1 MTDLKVLN
9 SKINSS
15 GYKKSFLA
23 EQLGIS
29 KQALSQKLAGQHEFK
44 SNQIQILCKYL
55 GIAPKE
61 MKDIF
66 FAEKVDG

>member
-1 MTDLKVLN
+1 MTDLVLLN
-9 SKINSS
+9 ARIDKS

-23 EQLGIS
+23 KQLGIS
-29 KQALSQKLAGQHEFK
+29 KQAFSQKLSGQYEFK
-44 SNQIQILCKYL
+44 SNQIQILCKIL

-66 FAEKVDG
+66 FAENVDG